1 MDCLVAVWIHGNFWI
16 SQRKTNKNKKTHKN
30 KSECVRRV
38 CGTSFVIALVYK
50 NHSIFSLYF
59 LDVFSFNQIPK
70 ICWRILTLI
79 IISQYWKSDHW
90 LNLMTFFLGSWSE
103 SLLLNV
109 KQHFFF
115 LIDHHLFPRHY
126 SESFVDYDSVCWL
139 MRWEAIF
146 GLLGLI
152 HCLPGLFSFFLL
164 LQDTSLPLS
173 ASPFFSDFYVSYV
186 IIYHT

>member
-1 MDCLVAVWIHGNFWI
+1 METSEYLKEK
-16 SQRKTNKNKKTHKN
+16 QTKTKKTHKN

-115 LIDHHLFPRHY
+115 LNWSSPLSQTLQWIF
-126 SESFVDYDSVCWL
+126 CWL
-139 MRWEAIF
+139 WQRMLTDEVGSHFWF
-146 GLLGLI
+146 TW
-152 HCLPGLFSFFLL
+152 SN
-164 LQDTSLPLS
+164 SLPS
-173 ASPFFSDFYVSYV
+173 WTF
-186 IIYHT
+186 